1 MLQQKEMLQPH
12 KDQEYKTY
20 SLHISVDMNITDVGI
35 FGITPVV
42 DHIICSYNLQGGLT
56 NLFDNV

>member
-1 MLQQKEMLQPH
+1 MNLARFVH
-12 KDQEYKTY
+12 T
-20 SLHISVDMNITDVGI
+20 HISVDMNITDVGI

-42 DHIICSYNLQGGLT
+42 DHIICSCNLQGGLT